1 MEEYNKDLAII
12 LYNEKNDKKQMTY
25 KISQDSIDKIEE
37 LRKDKYKHLSRTEL
51 INLVMLSC
59 SDRFIIENDLN
70 KKEEESQ

>member
-1 MEEYNKDLAII
+1 MEEYNQDLALI

-25 KISQDSIDKIEE
+25 KISKDSIDKIEE

-59 SDRFIIENDLN
+59 SERFIIENE
-70 KKEEESQ
+70 KESTVE